1 MDTYK
6 KLAKAT
12 KKLSADCDSLQFTG
26 VDNMVAHVYNPLDY
40 AYTAHDKYL
49 KKYGSKKRR
58 VIFLGMNPGPYGMM
72 QVGVPFGEV
81 NFVRDWLGIT
91 EGVAPPKSQHPKR
104 PIEGFDC
111 KRSEVSGKRF
121 WGWAQ
126 QRWQT
131 ADAFFDDC
139 FVLNYCPLIFL
150 EESGKNITPDKL
162 TALERQQLEAV
173 CDEHLRE
180 AVAILEPE
188 WCIGIGA
195 FAKKRLE
202 IALEPAPT
210 RTIAQILH
218 PSPQSPQANKGWSQ
232 AVEITLA
239 DLGVFA

>member
-1 MDTYK
+1 MDIYK

-12 KKLSADCDSLQFTG
+12 KKLSEDCDSLQFTG
-26 VDNMVAHVYNPLDY
+26 VDNMVAHVYNPLAY
-40 AYTAHDKYL
+40 AHVAHNTYL
-49 KKYGSKKRR
+49 KKYGSQKRR

-104 PIEGFDC
+104 LIEGFDC

-126 QRWQT
+126 ERWRT
-131 ADAFFDDC
+131 ADAFFADC

-150 EESGKNITPDKL
+150 EASGKNITPDKL
-162 TALERQQLEAV
+162 TAFERQQLEAV

-180 AVAILEPE
+180 AVAILEPD
-188 WCIGIGA
+188 WCVGIGA

-202 IALEPAPT
+202 IALAPSPN
-210 RTIAQILH
+210 RKIAQILH

-239 DLGVFA
+239 NLGVFA

>member
-1 MDTYK
+1 
-6 KLAKAT
+6 
-12 KKLSADCDSLQFTG
+12 
-26 VDNMVAHVYNPLDY
+26 VYNPLVY
-40 AYTAHDKYL
+40 ARSAHDTYL
-49 KKYGSKKRR
+49 QKYGSTKRR

-81 NFVRDWLGIT
+81 NFVRDWLNIT
-91 EGVAPPKSQHPKR
+91 GGVTPPKNQHSRR

-131 ADAFFDDC
+131 ADAFFADC

-150 EESGKNITPDKL
+150 ETSGKNITPDKL
-162 TALERQQLEAV
+162 TASERTQLEAV
-173 CDEHLRE
+173 CDNHLRE

-188 WCIGIGA
+188 WCIGIGT

-202 IALEPAPT
+202 IALEPSPT
-210 RTIAQILH
+210 RKIAQILH

>member
-6 KLAKAT
+6 KLARAT
-12 KKLSADCDSLQFTG
+12 KKLSVSCDSLQFTG
-26 VDNMVAHVYNPLDY
+26 VDNMVAHVYNPL
-40 AYTAHDKYL
+40 AYAHDAHDTYL
-49 KKYGSKKRR
+49 KKYGSNKRR

-91 EGVAPPKSQHPKR
+91 EGVTPPKSQHPKR
-104 PIEGFDC
+104 PIEGFEC

-131 ADAFFDDC
+131 ADAFFADC

-180 AVAILEPE
+180 AVAILEPD

-202 IALEPAPT
+202 IALEPTPA
-210 RTIAQILH
+210 RKIAQILH
-218 PSPQSPQANKGWSQ
+218 PSPQSPQANKGWAQ

>member
-1 MDTYK
+1 
-6 KLAKAT
+6 
-12 KKLSADCDSLQFTG
+12 
-26 VDNMVAHVYNPLDY
+26 
-40 AYTAHDKYL
+40 
-49 KKYGSKKRR
+49 
-58 VIFLGMNPGPYGMM
+58 
-72 QVGVPFGEV
+72 
-81 NFVRDWLGIT
+81 LGIT
-91 EGVAPPKSQHPKR
+91 EGVTPPKSQHPKR

-121 WGWAQ
+121 WGWARE
-126 QRWQT
+126 RWQT
-131 ADAFFDDC
+131 ADAFFADC

-150 EESGKNITPDKL
+150 EKSGKNITPDKL
-162 TALERQQLEAV
+162 TALERQQLESV

-180 AVAILEPE
+180 AVAILEPD

-202 IALEPAPT
+202 IALEPAPS

-232 AVEITLA
+232 AVEIALA

>member
-6 KLAKAT
+6 KLARAT
-12 KKLSADCDSLQFTG
+12 KKLSTGCDSLQFTG
-26 VDNMVAHVYNPLDY
+26 VDNMVAHVYNPL
-40 AYTAHDKYL
+40 AYAHDAHDTYL
-49 KKYGSKKRR
+49 KKYGSNKRR

-91 EGVAPPKSQHPKR
+91 EGVTPPKSQHPKR
-104 PIEGFDC
+104 PIEGFEC

-131 ADAFFDDC
+131 ADAFFADC

-202 IALEPAPT
+202 IALEPAPD
-210 RTIAQILH
+210 RTITQILH

>member
-1 MDTYK
+1 
-6 KLAKAT
+6 
-12 KKLSADCDSLQFTG
+12 
-26 VDNMVAHVYNPLDY
+26 VYNPLAY
-40 AYTAHDKYL
+40 AHMAHDTYL
-49 KKYGSKKRR
+49 KKYGSTKRR

-91 EGVAPPKSQHPKR
+91 EGLISPKNQHPKR
-104 PIEGFDC
+104 LIEGFEC

-131 ADAFFDDC
+131 ADAFFADC

-180 AVAILEPE
+180 AVAILEPD

-202 IALEPAPT
+202 IALEPTPA
-210 RTIAQILH
+210 RKIAQILH